1 MTKNK
6 KLLITVILGV
16 LIIALFGL
24 IMAHE
29 LGNGDFPPHIAWAKQ
44 YAETGYL
51 NKIPHT
57 LFAKLVVII
66 RALLPANILVLI
78 SPLAK
83 QVFDLKSFEISA
95 WLLMILSYLATVYI
109 LIKRLMREWKQKNGE
124 KPLIVAAVASLIV
137 LLVGPIF
144 LFTYPERMYLGY
156 YSPNPYHNPTYVL
169 FRPFVLL
176 AFFSIVDNLYAKWDW
191 KKAISIAFLIMCA
204 TLAKPSFTITILPA
218 LGIVMVLHIKDW
230 KKFNWLYVIIP
241 LGLTSLIVLGAQYYV
256 NYSGYWGDQVV
267 VAPFQVLLTYVPNI
281 ALVFVFGFLSILFPL
296 LVSIFHWKENSNK
309 VSFQLVWLNFLIAI
323 LLNYIFGEKFNLGSN
338 NFGWGAMIAV
348 FLLFVENV
356 IIFGRT
362 LYAKGIKKS
371 IKSWKFDLVGSVL
384 ILHLIC
390 GIIYYLSCL
399 MSQVPL
405 VN

>member
-6 KLLITVILGV
+6 KVLIVSILGV
-16 LIIALFGL
+16 LIIAIFGL

-29 LGNGDFPPHIAWAKQ
+29 LENGDFPPHIAWAKQ

-95 WLLMILSYLATVYI
+95 WLLMILCYLATVYI
-109 LIKRLMREWKQKNGE
+109 LIKRLLQEWKQE
-124 KPLIVAAVASLIV
+124 KRENSLLISTIASLII

-156 YSPNPYHNPTYVL
+156 YSPNPYHNPTYIL

-191 KKAISIAFLIMCA
+191 KKALSIAFLIMCA

-218 LGIVMVLHIKDW
+218 LGFVMLLRIKDW

-256 NYSGYWGDQVV
+256 NYSGYWGDQVI
-267 VAPFQVLLTYVPNI
+267 VAPFQVLLTYVPSV
-281 ALVFVFGFLSILFPL
+281 ALVFVFGLLSILFPL
-296 LVSIFHWKENSNK
+296 LVSIFHWKENSSK
-309 VSFQLVWLNFLIAI
+309 VSFQLVWLNFLVAV
-323 LLNYIFGEKFNLGSN
+323 LLNFIFGEKFNLGSN
-338 NFGWGAMIAV
+338 NFAWGAMIAV

-356 IIFGRT
+356 IMFGREI
-362 LYAKGIKKS
+362 YIKGIKKCM
-371 IKSWKFDLVGSVL
+371 KSWKFDLAGS
-384 ILHLIC
+384 ILLLHFIC
-390 GIIYYLSCL
+390 GIFYYVACL
-399 MSQVPL
+399 VTKVPL